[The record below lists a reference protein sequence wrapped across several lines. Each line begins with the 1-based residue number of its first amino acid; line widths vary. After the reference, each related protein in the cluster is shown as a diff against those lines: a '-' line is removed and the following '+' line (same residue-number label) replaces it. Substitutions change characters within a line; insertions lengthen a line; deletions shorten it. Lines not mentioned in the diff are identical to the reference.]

1 MRIALLTRRFDS
13 NGGGTERDLIVTAQ
27 GLRAAGHQVTIFAD
41 EIRGAAGGWDVRRVG
56 GGPRLG
62 RALSLMRF
70 AWTAAPAAR
79 RAGTDLVLS
88 FARCVGADVMRSG
101 GGAHASYLRAAR
113 KWRGALGAAAM
124 RISPYHQVQR
134 LVERQAF
141 RSAGLKR
148 VIAVSNFVR
157 DDLIGEFGLAPEK
170 TVTIYNGVDLG
181 RFRPPLD
188 PSARAAIRQKF
199 IVPASARVVA
209 FVGNGFA
216 RKGLGFLIEAWPLV
230 AGGAFLL
237 VAGSDRQT
245 EKFVRRAHALNVG
258 ARIVFTGPQ
267 PSVDQIFHAADSF
280 AMPSLFEP
288 FGNVV
293 MEAMACWIARD
304 DQRLFGRCGS
314 DTALDARLPRRE
326 PRRRGRGR
334 TPPRRIVRRPRKP
347 RRRRPRHRREIHL
360 VALRQRTKRAARIDQ
375 IRGESLSYLA
385 RYFTGEAVGCNAA
398 GG

>member
-41 EIRGAAGGWDVRRVG
+41 EIRGSAGGWDVRRVG
-56 GGPRLG
+56 AGPRLG

-79 RAGTDLVLS
+79 RAGADLVLS

-113 KWRGALGAAAM
+113 KWRGPLGAAAM
-124 RISPYHQVQR
+124 RISPYHQVQMM
-134 LVERQAF
+134 VERQAF
-141 RSAGLKR
+141 RGAGLKR

-170 TVTIYNGVDLG
+170 TVTIYNGVDLD

-188 PSARAAIRQKF
+188 PSARAALRQKF

-245 EKFVRRAHALNVG
+245 EKFARRARALNVA
-258 ARIVFTGPQ
+258 ARVVFTGPQ
-267 PSVDQIFHAADSF
+267 PNVDQIFHAADSF

-293 MEAMACWIARD
+293 MEAMACGLPAMTSAFSGVAEVLPPSMRGFRVENPD
-304 DQRLFGRCGS
+304 DVG
-314 DTALDARLPRRE
+314 E
-326 PRRRGRGR
+326 
-334 TPPRRIVRRPRKP
+334 
-347 RRRRPRHRREIHL
+347 
-360 VALRQRTKRAARIDQ
+360 VALRLGALFDAPATLATDARATAEKFTWSRYAKELNALI
-375 IRGESLSYLA
+375 ESI
-385 RYFTGEAVGCNAA
+385 T
-398 GG
+398 

>member
-124 RISPYHQVQR
+124 RISPYHQVQM

-170 TVTIYNGVDLG
+170 TVTIYNGVDLD
-181 RFRPPLD
+181 RFRP
-188 PSARAAIRQKF
+188 AA
-199 IVPASARVVA
+199 
-209 FVGNGFA
+209 
-216 RKGLGFLIEAWPLV
+216 
-230 AGGAFLL
+230 
-237 VAGSDRQT
+237 
-245 EKFVRRAHALNVG
+245 
-258 ARIVFTGPQ
+258 
-267 PSVDQIFHAADSF
+267 
-280 AMPSLFEP
+280 
-288 FGNVV
+288 
-293 MEAMACWIARD
+293 
-304 DQRLFGRCGS
+304 
-314 DTALDARLPRRE
+314 
-326 PRRRGRGR
+326 
-334 TPPRRIVRRPRKP
+334 
-347 RRRRPRHRREIHL
+347 
-360 VALRQRTKRAARIDQ
+360 
-375 IRGESLSYLA
+375 
-385 RYFTGEAVGCNAA
+385 
-398 GG
+398 

>member
-124 RISPYHQVQR
+124 RISPYHQVQM

-170 TVTIYNGVDLG
+170 TVTIYNGVDLD

-258 ARIVFTGPQ
+258 ARVVFTGPQ
-267 PSVDQIFHAADSF
+267 PNVDQIFHAADSF

-293 MEAMACWIARD
+293 MEAMACGLPAMTSAFSGVAEVIPPSMRGFRVENPD
-304 DQRLFGRCGS
+304 DVG
-314 DTALDARLPRRE
+314 E
-326 PRRRGRGR
+326 
-334 TPPRRIVRRPRKP
+334 
-347 RRRRPRHRREIHL
+347 
-360 VALRQRTKRAARIDQ
+360 VALRLGALFDAPASLAADARATAEKFTWSRYAKELNALI
-375 IRGESLSYLA
+375 ESIK
-385 RYFTGEAVGCNAA
+385 
-398 GG
+398 